1 MNRLIIG
8 CGFLGWPL
16 ALNWEKQCQR
26 SNDLPSGSTNQVFAM
41 TRSATRADQ
50 FAAAGLLPIIADITK
65 AEGMGRALADLPTI
79 DTIVFAVG
87 MDRSRYSDIFDV
99 YVEGLRRF
107 IESFPHPIKHLIYV
121 SSTGVYGDF
130 DGNWVDEDSPTLPAR
145 EGGKAC
151 LAAEALLAEATENWT
166 VLRMAGL
173 YGGTRVPTKTLIENR
188 NWEKLSPHGFL
199 NLIHQTD
206 AVAAIAKAAHVKPMQ
221 EIILCS
227 DGRPPVRKDYYQYI
241 ANQFGIGD
249 IPWPAQTNVDPQSRS
264 AKSKRISN
272 DKMLKLLDLK
282 LQYSDY
288 KSGLAELF

>member
-1 MNRLIIG
+1 MNRLIVG

-16 ALNWEKQCQR
+16 ALKWVKQAQH
-26 SNDLPSGSTNQVFAM
+26 SDNTAVAGQVFAM
-41 TRSATRADQ
+41 TRSESRAKE
-50 FAAAGLLPIIADITK
+50 FTAAGLSPIVADITN
-65 AEGMGRALADLPTI
+65 ADDLERALADLPEI

-87 MDRSRYSDIFDV
+87 MDRSQYTDIYDV

-107 IESFPHPIKHLIYV
+107 IESYPHPIKHLIYV

-130 DGNWVDEDSPTLPAR
+130 GGDWADENSPTLPAR

-151 LAAEALLAEATENWT
+151 LAAEALLAEATDNWT

-173 YGGTRVPTKTLIENR
+173 YGGSRVPTKTLIENR
-188 NWEKLSPHGFL
+188 DWAKLSPHGFL

-206 AVAAIAKAAHVKPMQ
+206 AVAAIAKTADVRPMR

-227 DGRPPVRKDYYQYI
+227 DGNPPVRKEYYQHI
-241 ANQFGIGD
+241 ADQFEIGS
-249 IPWPAQTNVDPQSRS
+249 IPWPEQTTVDPNSRS
-264 AKSKRISN
+264 ANSKRIAN
-272 DKMLKLLDLK
+272 EKMLKTLGLELVHP
-282 LQYSDY
+282 DY

>member
-1 MNRLIIG
+1 MNRLIVG

-16 ALNWEKQCQR
+16 ALKWAQQSNTSEDR
-26 SNDLPSGSTNQVFAM
+26 SSANDVFAM
-41 TRSATRADQ
+41 TRSAERAQ
-50 FAAAGLLPIIADITK
+50 EFIAAGLSPIVADITN
-65 AEGMGRALADLPTI
+65 AENLKTALTDLPAM

-87 MDRSRYSDIFDV
+87 MDRSRYDDIYDV

-107 IESFPHPIKHLIYV
+107 IDSYPHPIKHLIYV

-130 DGNWVDEDSPTLPAR
+130 GGDWAHEDSPTLPAR

-151 LAAEALLAEATENWT
+151 LMAEALLAEATDNWT

-173 YGGTRVPTKTLIENR
+173 YGGSRVPTKTLIQNR
-188 NWEKLSPHGFL
+188 DWNKLSPHGYL

-206 AVAAIAKAAHVKPMQ
+206 AVAAIAKTAVIKPMQ

-227 DGRPPVRKDYYQYI
+227 DGHPPVRKDYYQHI
-241 ANQFGIGD
+241 ADQFEIGS
-249 IPWPAQTNVDPQSRS
+249 IPWPAETTVDPKSRS
-264 AKSKRISN
+264 ANSKRISN
-272 DKMLKLLDLK
+272 EKMLRLLDLE
-282 LQYSDY
+282 LVHPDY

>member
-1 MNRLIIG
+1 MNRLIVG

-16 ALNWEKQCQR
+16 ALKWVSQTDSSSESATTSQ
-26 SNDLPSGSTNQVFAM
+26 TFAM
-41 TRSATRADQ
+41 TRSQSRADE
-50 FAAAGLLPIIADITK
+50 FAASGLKPIVADITNAVGLK
-65 AEGMGRALADLPTI
+65 QALADLPAM

-87 MDRSRYSDIFDV
+87 MDRSRYNDIYDV

-107 IESFPHPIKHLIYV
+107 IDSYPHKIKHLIYV

-130 DGNWVDEDSPTLPAR
+130 GGDWVDEDSPTLPAR

-151 LAAEALLAEATENWT
+151 LAAEALLAQSTDHWT

-188 NWEKLSPHGFL
+188 DWAKLSPHGYL

-206 AVAAIAKAAHVKPMQ
+206 AVAVIAKTADVRPMQ

-227 DGRPPVRKDYYQYI
+227 DGNPPVRKDYYQHI
-241 ANQFGIGD
+241 ADQFKIGP
-249 IPWPAQTNVDPQSRS
+249 IPWPDQTTVDPNSRS
-264 AKSKRISN
+264 ANSKRIGN
-272 DKMLKLLDLK
+272 EKMLRLLDLK
-282 LQYSDY
+282 LEYPDY